1 MELVEREE
9 ENVRTMIEGEFLFR
23 KIRLDLRR
31 QEGQTLSLSV
41 SQGKLASLSQADP
54 IPVIYI
60 SCRPLTHTHTQTA

>member
-31 QEGQTLSLSV
+31 QDGQTLSLSLFL
-41 SQGKLASLSQADP
+41 KAN
-54 IPVIYI
+54 
-60 SCRPLTHTHTQTA
+60 